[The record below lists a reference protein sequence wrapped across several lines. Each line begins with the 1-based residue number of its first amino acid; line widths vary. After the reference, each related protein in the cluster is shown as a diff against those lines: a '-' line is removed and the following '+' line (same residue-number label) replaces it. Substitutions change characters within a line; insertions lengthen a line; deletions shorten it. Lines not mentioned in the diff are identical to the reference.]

1 MTSLAIAGMTSL
13 QSINKWISVID
24 TNLTNTKRIGY
35 KETKISLKSGEIDNI
50 GFVNSS
56 GSTTNIGIP
65 SATLIVSNTSIAAD
79 VQGSLTS
86 TGNITDF
93 ALAGQGYF
101 VVEDNFGQRFA
112 TRDGQF
118 HFSNDGYLVTAQ
130 GLKVLSAG
138 QDWIHVPA
146 SEQYLVDTNGR
157 SVSPPDALNTTFNS
171 SKYGNKKLMVVK
183 IPVSGKLTY
192 SKYGFTTYEM
202 GTYIPINLN
211 NDFKTTMDGLNPDQ
225 IKTINHLGISKTNE
239 ANVRRLENGGV
250 KFDTSSSGA
259 IDVKTTQAL
268 VSSHTFGDF
277 GNSFDFKIDTPN
289 EFSSIGF
296 TFGLS
301 EKDLTTNTTGY
312 RGYNAGLIR
321 DNAGNNTLVI
331 TDDKGNI
338 LVQSSSVGSID
349 SAPAAAPLTV
359 AIPPYPALS
368 TQVNTPHYKITLI
381 NNKGVVSIQLDT
393 FSVATI
399 TNAGNVIDSFKTNS
413 STLGNL
419 TYALTGLT
427 TSNTYQTVGSL
438 NTGLNNSLNNSIGVT
453 TLNGGYTGGITMTN
467 LQIKE
472 HDKSAYYNMD
482 IVGTK
487 RSNFNTIPGSEN
499 TVPGS
504 NPPVLA
510 VTPLVPGTGTPKYTG
525 TEYNT
530 VDPDSQETID
540 TAVKQQFVEE
550 STVTVT
556 DVIPQLSNTQ
566 KVFTAI
572 AKIINVANS
581 ISDDMNALIR

>member
-13 QSINKWISVID
+13 QSINQWISVID

-50 GFVNSS
+50 GFVNRT
-56 GSTTNIGIP
+56 GAANTIGIP
-65 SATLIVSNTSIAAD
+65 SATLTVSNTSIAAD

-93 ALAGQGYF
+93 ALSGQGYF
-101 VVEDNFGQRFA
+101 VVEDNFGQRYA

-118 HFSNDGYLVTAQ
+118 HFSNEGYLVTAQ

-138 QDWIHVPA
+138 QDWIHVPP
-146 SEQYLVDTNGR
+146 SEQFLVDSNGR
-157 SVSPPDALNTTFNS
+157 SVSPPDSVNSTLNS

-192 SKYGFTTYEM
+192 SKYGFTTYEL
-202 GTYIPINLN
+202 GTYVPINLS
-211 NDFKTTMDGLNPDQ
+211 NDFRSTMDGLNPDQ
-225 IKTINHLGISKTNE
+225 VKTVNAGGIGVPKTNE
-239 ANVRRLENGGV
+239 ANVRRQENGGV
-250 KFDTSSSGA
+250 KFDTSSSTSTK
-259 IDVKTTQAL
+259 VNTTQAL
-268 VSSHTFGDF
+268 VSSHTFSDF
-277 GNSFDFKIDTPN
+277 GNSFDFKIDNPN

-301 EKDLTTNTTGY
+301 EKDLTTNVTGY

-321 DNAGNNTLVI
+321 DSLGINKLVI
-331 TDDKGNI
+331 TDNTGATLAI
-338 LVQSSSVGSID
+338 GATLSSID
-349 SAPAAAPLTV
+349 STPAAATLTV
-359 AIPPYPALS
+359 ATPPYPAGS
-368 TQVNTPHYKITLI
+368 TEVDTPHYKITLV
-381 NNKGVVSIQLDT
+381 NNKGEVSLVLDK

-399 TNAGNVIDSFKTNS
+399 KDSSGNVIDTFKKNMTNIDKLNYK
-413 STLGNL
+413 LGGSATN
-419 TYALTGLT
+419 
-427 TSNTYQTVGSL
+427 NTYQTVGSL
-438 NTGLNNSLNNSIGVT
+438 NTGLNNSLDGGAT
-453 TLNGGYTGGITMTN
+453 LLNGAYAGGITMTN

-487 RSNFNTIPGSEN
+487 RSNFNTIPGS
-499 TVPGS
+499 
-504 NPPVLA
+504 NPPNVA
-510 VTPLVPGTGTPKYTG
+510 PPFVSGTGTPKYTG

-566 KVFTAI
+566 KVFTAV
-572 AKIINVANS
+572 AKIINIANA